1 MNGYLILT
9 YINNQIG
16 AQVAEGSQIAVISDL
31 SHFKVEGEIADTY
44 GDRVSAGGKAVVKI
58 GNEQYGIN
66 IQYIDNIVRKQDI
79 TRVPKTQHYYKGV
92 INLRGE
98 IIPVMSVRL
107 KLGLEDDVYTDK
119 TRYIIVKVE
128 SATIGIIVDQVME
141 VVTLNSEDTEKV
153 NRSAGDDVANSY
165 ISGIGKHDGEL
176 ISLLDIVSLIVEND

>member
-1 MNGYLILT
+1 MENVNAIEEKKEEVST
-9 YINNQIG
+9 TVQYI
-16 AQVAEGSQIAVISDL
+16 
-31 SHFKVEGEIADTY
+31 
-44 GDRVSAGGKAVVKI
+44 VVKI

-66 IQYIDNIVRKQDI
+66 IKYIDNIVRKQDI

-128 SATIGIIVDQVME
+128 VLQLVLLLTRLEKLLHLIVMTQKVLTVQQVMK
-141 VVTLNSEDTEKV
+141 L
-153 NRSAGDDVANSY
+153 
-165 ISGIGKHDGEL
+165 L
-176 ISLLDIVSLIVEND
+176 III

>member
-1 MNGYLILT
+1 MENINAIEDKNEEVST
-9 YINNQIG
+9 TIQYI
-16 AQVAEGSQIAVISDL
+16 
-31 SHFKVEGEIADTY
+31 
-44 GDRVSAGGKAVVKI
+44 VVKI

-66 IQYIDNIVRKQDI
+66 IKYIDNIVRKQDI

-98 IIPVMSVRL
+98 II
-107 KLGLEDDVYTDK
+107 EDDVYTDK

>member
-1 MNGYLILT
+1 MENVNAIEDKNEEVST
-9 YINNQIG
+9 TVQYI
-16 AQVAEGSQIAVISDL
+16 
-31 SHFKVEGEIADTY
+31 
-44 GDRVSAGGKAVVKI
+44 VVKI

-66 IQYIDNIVRKQDI
+66 IKYIDNIVRKQDI

-107 KLGLEDDVYTDK
+107 KLGLEDDEYTDK

-128 SATIGIIVDQVME
+128 GATIGIIVDQVRE

>member
-1 MNGYLILT
+1 MENINAIEDKNEEVST
-9 YINNQIG
+9 TIQYI
-16 AQVAEGSQIAVISDL
+16 
-31 SHFKVEGEIADTY
+31 
-44 GDRVSAGGKAVVKI
+44 VVRI

-66 IQYIDNIVRKQDI
+66 IKYIDNIVRKQDI

-165 ISGIGKHDGEL
+165 ISAIGKHDGEL